1 MGLIL
6 SKKKRKQISTDPVTQ
21 RLVQGGVLSL
31 HTDEG
36 IYQASKGRTKFP
48 YSFWT
53 GVKYILT
60 FSVLLWWLP
69 TLGQMIAGYVGG
81 RKTASPWKGV
91 AAAILPVT
99 LIFGVSYMSSY
110 GILTNEIN
118 FVMAIPGMIAGY
130 VASGVPI
137 LAPYIEFAL
146 EYLAAFVV
154 ALKVTFA
161 TGLNGYFV
169 TIIFAYIGGVVG
181 QQVKRELV
189 IRTASPVVAMPAIN
203 SRVPI
208 SSTRDSMRKS
218 ATWWGRHPEKLN
230 DMRKIPVKTV
240 AKRRKAKAA
249 APKKAAA
256 KPMPQP
262 KKKSPQPATTKASK
276 QKELGRKGY
285 DKGAVNKRLVERALG
300 RYQKR

>member
-6 SKKKRKQISTDPVTQ
+6 SRKKRKQISTDPVTQ

-53 GVKYILT
+53 GTKYILT

-91 AAAILPVT
+91 AAALLPVA
-99 LIFGVSYMSSY
+99 LIFGISYMYDY
-110 GILTNEIN
+110 GILVNEISYL
-118 FVMAIPGMIAGY
+118 MAIPSMIAGY
-130 VASGVPI
+130 VSSGVPI
-137 LAPYIEFAL
+137 LAPYIEFAM
-146 EYLAAFVV
+146 EYLGAFVA

-169 TIIFAYIGGVVG
+169 TIIFAYIGGIVG

-203 SRVPI
+203 SGVPI
-208 SSTRDSMRKS
+208 SSTRNSMRKS
-218 ATWWGRHPEKLN
+218 ATWWGKHPEKL
-230 DMRKIPVKTV
+230 DSMSKIPVRTV
-240 AKRRKAKAA
+240 AKKRKATPTPRKV
-249 APKKAAA
+249 AA
-256 KPMPQP
+256 KPKPQP
-262 KKKSPQPATTKASK
+262 KSKPKTAKAKTSPPKN
-276 QKELGRKGY
+276 LGRKGY
-285 DKGAVNKRLVERALG
+285 DKGTVNKRLVERALG